1 MSAEMQ
7 VCDHLSADEY
17 HASPSTTDG
26 CEECLKTGSGW
37 VHLRMC
43 LDCGKV
49 GCCDSS
55 PNKHA
60 STHAREVGHPVV
72 TSREPGEEW
81 GYCYEDDTF
90 VEQVVVKPADDEGDD
105 IVDKTSK
112 DSFPTSDPP
121 AW

>member
-1 MSAEMQ
+1 MSAGPE
-7 VCDHLSADEY
+7 VCEHLSASEY
-17 HASPSTTDG
+17 RVSPSTTEG
-26 CEECLKTGSGW
+26 CEECLKIGSGW

-43 LDCGKV
+43 LTCGKV

-60 STHAREVGHPVV
+60 SGHAREVQHPAA

-81 GYCYEDDTF
+81 GYCFLDDIF
-90 VEQVVVKPADDEGDD
+90 VEQVVVAPSDKDDA
-105 IVDKTSK
+105 VDEASK